1 MAAERA
7 RQIIRSTA
15 VRLKWRKGIAVCSV
29 FFASGVLLLLAA
41 CWLDWWLT
49 LNPAV
54 RQGIRLFGLILA
66 AAAAFGLAARR
77 RPSGKEAA
85 RRREASEPFW
95 RGRLLALAESEEGE
109 LRLDPGLKDLLEE
122 QLEAEAAARKPP
134 RYPARLTTS
143 GQRLGAAVLALLVAV
158 TAWSLPLERLLDRL
172 LRPGA
177 GLEPARTLLLT
188 VAPGDAEVER
198 GEPLLITVGVG
209 GGRPR
214 EVRVAIRREG
224 EPERVL
230 EPEPEDEEGIY
241 RFYLPAVTRS
251 FVYFAAAD
259 GTSSPLYSVT
269 ALEYPRLEEISAG
282 VTIPEYAGG
291 LTLVQR
297 GGPLS
302 VPAGSTVKLEGR
314 ATVDLAEAGLELADR
329 EGEEILSLRSPG
341 RGPYFEFDLAPCRD
355 GEYEISLL
363 SGEGRPGREDY
374 RYPLRIRP
382 DRPPGARIIRPF
394 PEVREVPTAYIPFAW
409 EADDDWGVA
418 GARLAVRS
426 PREGRPAPRSVSF
439 PEPDRRTASGEFLLG
454 LFELGLSPGDVAAVQ
469 VEATDHLG
477 QRGLSAPSFVQVIH
491 YELELSLPSGAA
503 EYVCALRLIYIP
515 LKSLVDTQRRV
526 TARIM
531 EAEGEEA
538 PDPRRLIELQEGAR
552 GELNLLLGEL
562 EIRFPQGIPHDLY
575 PIVSGL
581 EDAGEAMDQ
590 AILRLGAGDLAGAS
604 DRALEA
610 LNLLSRLQEAVEHI
624 ILPPTAVT
632 GEPDRDPDPMKK
644 DPFPDGLT
652 REELEQLRGCPRKAL
667 AELARELEEQS
678 RELEREGGRLE
689 EEIEQWLR
697 DEQERA
703 AQGKEFLREVIERA
717 SAMTGEQFSY
727 LQDLLA
733 RESGRSRFEE
743 MGFAEAAGELS
754 ESSGGEAGRRLVR
767 TLEEI
772 RRLGPEKRDRLEYEL
787 EEKGLGALEGVR
799 EELSAEAAGT
809 LEEKLSGRST
819 AGELGE
825 KAPGLEEGEFERL
838 VRALRRGGGREEFR
852 ELGFSPAAAADLEIR
867 AGGTRG
873 GELVRAAEELRGP
886 GPPLSPRSEQALAGL
901 EGNILPDLARLSRFA
916 LGEVAGM
923 IRQQLTGRDPG
934 RRLDPS
940 EEKALEEL
948 ADAFGRRW
956 SERIERV
963 GERREEM
970 LGQCRGLGEA
980 GLTPRERDALRDL
993 ETTLS
998 AQQERLSEYRAG
1010 PLGRFAQRVLPG
1022 EALLRNSLRRL
1033 RTVLE
1038 PTGEVREELE
1048 VLAEQLRRRPVP
1060 ERFRNLVQLYYRY
1073 LLGDFADDVP

>member
-1 MAAERA
+1 MAADRS
-7 RQIIRSTA
+7 RQIIRST
-15 VRLKWRKGIAVCSV
+15 VSRLRWRKGIAVCSLV
-29 FFASGVLLLLAA
+29 SAAGVLLLLAA

-49 LNPAV
+49 FNPAV
-54 RQGIRLFGLILA
+54 RQGIRLSGLILA
-66 AAAAFGLAARR
+66 AAAVAGLAGRR

-85 RRREASEPFW
+85 RLREASEPFW

-109 LRLDPGLKDLLEE
+109 LRLDPGLKNLIEE
-122 QLEAEAAARKPP
+122 QLEAVAAARNPP

-143 GQRLGAAVLALLVAV
+143 GQRLGAAVLALLVAA
-158 TAWSLPLERLLDRL
+158 TAWSLPIGRLFGRL

-198 GEPLLITVGVG
+198 GEPLLITVGVD

-224 EPERVL
+224 EPERIL
-230 EPEPEDEEGIY
+230 EPEDEEETY

-251 FVYFAAAD
+251 FTYFAAAD

-382 DRPPGARIIRPF
+382 DRPPGSRIIRPF
-394 PEVREVPTAYIPFAW
+394 PEVREIPTAYIPFAW

-426 PREGRPAPRSVSF
+426 PREGRSAPRSVSF
-439 PEPDRRTASGEFLLG
+439 PEPDRKTVSGEFLLG

-503 EYVCALRLIYIP
+503 DHSSELRLIYIP
-515 LKSLVDTQRRV
+515 IKGLVDTQRRV

-531 EAEGEEA
+531 EAEGEER

-552 GELNLLLGEL
+552 GELDLVLGEL
-562 EIRFPQGIPHDLY
+562 ESRFPQGIPHDLY
-575 PIVSGL
+575 PVVAGL
-581 EDAGEAMDQ
+581 EDAGEAMDG
-590 AILRLGAGDLAGAS
+590 AILQLGAGDLAGAS

-610 LNLLSRLQEAVEHI
+610 LNLLSRLQEAIEHI

-632 GEPDRDPDPMKK
+632 GEADRDPDPMRK

-652 REELEQLRGCPRKAL
+652 REELEQLRECPRKAL
-667 AELARELEEQS
+667 AGLARELEEQS

-697 DEQERA
+697 DERERA
-703 AQGKEFLREVIERA
+703 AEGKEFLREVIERA
-717 SAMTGEQFSY
+717 GAMTGEQFSY
-727 LQDLLA
+727 LKDLLA

-743 MGFAEAAGELS
+743 MGFAEAAGELA
-754 ESSGGEAGRRLVR
+754 ESSGGEAGRRLAQ

-772 RRLGPEKRDRLEYEL
+772 RRLGPEKRGRLEYEL
-787 EEKGLGALEGVR
+787 EEKGLGALEAVR
-799 EELSAEAAGT
+799 EELSAAAAGT

-819 AGELGE
+819 AGELEE
-825 KAPGLEEGEFERL
+825 KASGLEEGKFQEL
-838 VRALRRGGGREEFR
+838 VQNLRRGGGREEFR
-852 ELGFSPAAAADLEIR
+852 ELGFSPPAAADLEAR

-873 GELVRAAEELRGP
+873 GELARAAEELRDP
-886 GPPLSPRSEQALAGL
+886 GPPLSPRADRALAGL
-901 EGNILPDLARLSRFA
+901 EGNVLPDLARLSRFA
-916 LGEVAGM
+916 LGEIAGL
-923 IRQQLTGRDPG
+923 IHRRLTGREFD
-934 RRLDPS
+934 RRLGPS
-940 EEKALEEL
+940 EEEALEEL

-970 LGQCRGLGEA
+970 LGQCRELGEA
-980 GLTPRERDALRDL
+980 DLTPRERDALRDL

-998 AQQERLSEYRAG
+998 AQQERLSEYGAG
-1010 PLGRFAQRVLPG
+1010 HLGRFAQRVLPG
-1022 EALLRNSLRRL
+1022 EALLRDSLRRL

-1038 PTGEVREELE
+1038 PASEIREELE

-1073 LLGDFADDVP
+1073 LLGDFGDDVP